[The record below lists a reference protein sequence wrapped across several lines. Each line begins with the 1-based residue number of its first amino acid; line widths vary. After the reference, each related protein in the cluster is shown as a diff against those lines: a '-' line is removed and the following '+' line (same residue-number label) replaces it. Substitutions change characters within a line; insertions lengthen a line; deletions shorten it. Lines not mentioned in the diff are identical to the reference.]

1 MAQEG
6 YGKNWLSLKNILIYL
21 VVGGLLYWLIFYVY
35 SANKGASMYPTTS
48 PSAMT
53 EEVKTGETMT
63 EKMTVIL
70 TAQNDSDETGTATL
84 EEVDGKTVVTIN
96 VENEP
101 EDANQPAHIHT
112 GACPTPGAVV
122 YPLTNVQNGTSTTTL
137 DVSLA
142 GLRDQLPLA
151 VNIHKSAAESKVY
164 VACGDLK

>member
-1 MAQEG
+1 MAEEG

-21 VVGGLLYWLIFYVY
+21 VVGGLLYWLIFYVI
-35 SANKGASMYPTTS
+35 SANKGASIYPTTS
-48 PSAMT
+48 PSAMVET
-53 EEVKTGETMT
+53 EGETMM
-63 EKMTVIL
+63 EKMMVAL

-84 EEVDGKTVVTIN
+84 EEVDGQTVVTIN

-101 EDANQPAHIHT
+101 EGANQPAHIHT
-112 GACPTPGAVV
+112 GACPEPGAVV

-142 GLRDQLPLA
+142 DLRDQLPLA

-164 VACGDLK
+164 VSCGDLK

>member
-1 MAQEG
+1 MATES
-6 YGKNWLSLKNILIYL
+6 YSKNWLSLKNILIYL

-35 SANKGASMYPTTS
+35 SANKGTSMYPTTS
-48 PSAMT
+48 PSVVM
-53 EEVKTGETMT
+53 EEEKTGETII
-63 EKMTVIL
+63 EKMMVAL
-70 TAQNDSDETGTATL
+70 TAQNDSDETGTVTL

-112 GACPTPGAVV
+112 GACPAPGAVV
-122 YPLTNVQNGTSTTTL
+122 YPLSNVQNGTSTTTL

-164 VACGDLK
+164 VACGDLE